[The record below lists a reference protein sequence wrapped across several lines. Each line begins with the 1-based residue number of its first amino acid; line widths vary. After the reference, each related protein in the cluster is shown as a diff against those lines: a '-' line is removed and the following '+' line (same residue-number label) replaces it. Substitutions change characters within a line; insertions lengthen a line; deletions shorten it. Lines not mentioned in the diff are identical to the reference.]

1 MHQCLVCW
9 NKWPSGHQTLRRSP
23 ACHGSTISR
32 PKELQQETR
41 HTRVFFLKRHWLKP
55 RKRYVNT
62 LKGTNLVQEQRT
74 NVRYHSRPYDMV
86 WSSKEKENPFPLTGN
101 LVTGAQDKLSWIR
114 VYRYWNERL
123 KTVNIRFPK
132 KKPLTMSHLWQN
144 CKAVVWRKNKTNPEW
159 CQRLDQPATWM
170 HKERVPRLAELAH

>member
-55 RKRYVNT
+55 SKRYVNT

-74 NVRYHSRPYDMV
+74 NMRYHSRPYDTV
-86 WSSKEKENPFPLTGN
+86 WISKEKENPFPLTGN
-101 LVTGAQDKLSWIR
+101 LVTGAQDKLACLPLLKRTFKNCTYSFS
-114 VYRYWNERL
+114 ER
-123 KTVNIRFPK
+123 KN
-132 KKPLTMSHLWQN
+132 LTMSHLWQN
-144 CKAVVWRKNKTNPEW
+144 CKAVVWRKNKTKPER

-170 HKERVPRLAELAH
+170 HTERVPRLAELAH